1 MLGVAMR
8 GTAMNTGSA
17 YACFDA
23 FGQPEDVLRL
33 APYAA
38 GGQEAALK
46 EGMLRVRMLA
56 APINPADINYIQ
68 GCYGEKPALPGARAG
83 LEGCGVVVESRA
95 AGVAPG
101 EQVILLSG
109 AGSWAEYLVA
119 PADCFLRLERPLAP
133 LQAAMLK
140 VNPLTAYLV
149 LTEFTSLQPGDWVVQ
164 NAANSG
170 VGQCLIQLARL
181 MGVRTVNFVRKAAE
195 REDFLKGL
203 GADVVVDEA
212 DPDAVALAL
221 DKTGGARPRL
231 ASNCVGGDSALRLMD
246 MLATG
251 GTMAT
256 FGSMSRQSIKV
267 PNKWLIF
274 KDISLR
280 GLWCARWLQS
290 APRATVEAAYARL
303 ARYVAAGTLRQQVEA
318 VYSLEDMR
326 RAVLHAQQEG
336 RKGKILL
343 QTETCPT
350 DTPFVTSS
358 LS

>member
-8 GTAMNTGSA
+8 EGSA
-17 YACFDA
+17 INPRGTYAYFDT

-33 APYAA
+33 SPSPSA
-38 GGQEAALK
+38 GQALK

-56 APINPADINYIQ
+56 APINPADINFVQ
-68 GCYGEKPALPGARAG
+68 GRYGEKPPLPGARPG
-83 LEGCGVVVESRA
+83 LEGCGVVEESRA
-95 AGVAPG
+95 AGFGPG

-109 AGSWAEYLVA
+109 AGSWGEYMVA
-119 PADCFLRLERPLAP
+119 PASCFLKTATPLAP

-140 VNPLTAYLV
+140 VNPLTAYLA
-149 LTEFTSLQPGDWVVQ
+149 LTGFVSLQPGDWVVQ

-170 VGQCLIQLARL
+170 EGQCFIQLARL
-181 MGVRTVNFVRKAAE
+181 MGLRTVNFVRKAAE

-203 GADVVVDEA
+203 GADVVVDES
-212 DPDAVALAL
+212 DPDAVAVAL

-246 MLATG
+246 LLATG
-251 GTMAT
+251 GAMAT

-280 GLWCARWLQS
+280 GLWCTRWLQS
-290 APRATVEAAYARL
+290 APRATVEAAYAQL

-318 VYSLEDMR
+318 VYPLEDIR

-343 QTETCPT
+343 QTGVCPT

-358 LS
+358 PS